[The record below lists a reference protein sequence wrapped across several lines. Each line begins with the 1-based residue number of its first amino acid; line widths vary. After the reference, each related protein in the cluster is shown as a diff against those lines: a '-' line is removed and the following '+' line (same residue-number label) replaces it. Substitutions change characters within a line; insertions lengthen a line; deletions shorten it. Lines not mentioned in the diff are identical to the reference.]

1 MDVKKI
7 AQEALSLSELSVNRT
22 VIKLDELVNM
32 NRITIYAAEPVTIP
46 DMNGEMRDTFVLMC
60 EEKPDNF
67 FYANTLLCKIFT
79 KLLEYTEGDL
89 SELNEALS
97 TQPLVVRL
105 SMTKTK
111 KGMPLTMV
119 ELL

>member
-1 MDVKKI
+1 MDVRKI

-32 NRITIYAAEPVTIP
+32 NRITIFAAEPVTLP
-46 DMNGEMRDTFVLMC
+46 DMNGEMRDTFVLLC
-60 EEKPDNF
+60 EEKPNNF
-67 FYANTLLCKIFT
+67 FYANTLLCKIFD
-79 KLLEYTEGDL
+79 KLLDYTEGDV
-89 SELNEALS
+89 SELNKELNA
-97 TQPLVVRL
+97 QPLTVRL